1 MKKNKQENHTNNNK
15 SNKGYLITI
24 IIIFI
29 VFAILLTLP
38 TIIAS
43 IKDYD
48 FIIKAN
54 YGVNIPNADKVLYEY
69 NSDGRDGHTYS
80 VFKYN
85 KDKLDKI
92 KNLNW
97 QGTLEYQIMNQDL
110 KQFLE
115 KYKVPKK
122 YYPVYD
128 KNSNYL
134 IKNFE
139 DKDDY
144 LLVIYNTKNNL
155 IYIYQFHI

>member
-1 MKKNKQENHTNNNK
+1 MEKNKQESPTNDNK
-15 SNKGYLITI
+15 NNKGYLIV
-24 IIIFI
+24 IIFI
-29 VFAILLTLP
+29 VFAILLTI
-38 TIIAS
+38 TAIIIS

-48 FIIKAN
+48 ITIKAN
-54 YGVNIPNADKVLYEY
+54 YRVNIPIADKVLYEY
-69 NSDGRDGHTYS
+69 NSDGRDGHKYS
-80 VFKYN
+80 VVKYN

-97 QGTLEYQIMNQDL
+97 QGTLEYQTMNQDL

-115 KYKVPKK
+115 EYKVPKK
-122 YYPVYD
+122 YYPTYD
-128 KNSNYL
+128 KNNKYL

-155 IYIYQFHI
+155 TYIYQFHI

>member
-1 MKKNKQENHTNNNK
+1 MKKNKQENHTNDNK
-15 SNKGYLITI
+15 NNKGYLIV
-24 IIIFI
+24 IIFI
-29 VFAILLTLP
+29 IFSILLTITAILV
-38 TIIAS
+38 S

-48 FIIKAN
+48 FIIKTY
-54 YGVNIPNADKVLYEY
+54 YGVNIPVADKVLYEY

-115 KYKVPKK
+115 KYKVPEK

-128 KNSNYL
+128 KNSKYL